1 MRVLVRRPIR
11 DAKSVLSDSGGYA
24 SLHHRLISAAP
35 PAQRLVGKLIAHAPR
50 TVPNRL
56 HHPSESLHDLA
67 RDVASGPIGVNIRP
81 GGADR
86 RQGDRAGGL
95 LRIAGTGTHYL

>member
-35 PAQRLVGKLIAHAPR
+35 PAKRLVGKLMAHAPCAVGLFLR
-50 TVPNRL
+50 DFVFI
-56 HHPSESLHDLA
+56 SLLA
-67 RDVASGPIGVNIRP
+67 A
-81 GGADR
+81 
-86 RQGDRAGGL
+86 
-95 LRIAGTGTHYL
+95 RIHNGT